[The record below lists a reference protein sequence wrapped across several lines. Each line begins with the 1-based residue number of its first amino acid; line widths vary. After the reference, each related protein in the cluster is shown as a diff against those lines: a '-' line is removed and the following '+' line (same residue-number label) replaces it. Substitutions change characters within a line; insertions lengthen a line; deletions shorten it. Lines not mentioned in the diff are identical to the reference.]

1 MSKILVTG
9 FEPWDDWP
17 HNPSGDIALALDG
30 QKVGGCEIVSAVLP
44 VVHGED
50 IALVKAMM
58 ATHHPLA
65 VVSLGLH
72 GSASVLHIERVA
84 VNLKVIEGDDLPVV
98 AGGPDSYFA
107 TLPTRKMVTAIQE
120 GAQVPAKL
128 TYSAGTFLCNHIMYS
143 TLHHV
148 AISGVDVLAGF
159 IHIPPTPDM
168 VLNTGKAS
176 MALADMQRGVMAAL
190 QAVAENLNVST
201 V

>member
-30 QKVGGCEIVSAVLP
+30 QKVGTCEIVSAVLP
-44 VVHGED
+44 VVHGQD
-50 IALVKAMM
+50 IDCVKSMM
-58 ATHHPLA
+58 AIHNPLA

-84 VNLKVIEGDDLPVV
+84 VNLKVIGEEDLPVV
-98 AGGPDSYFA
+98 AEGPDAYLA
-107 TLPTRKMVTAIQE
+107 TLPTRKMVMAIQKE
-120 GAQVPAKL
+120 AHVPAKM

-148 AISGVDVLAGF
+148 SVSKVDVLAGF

-168 VLNTGKAS
+168 VRHTGKAS
-176 MALADMQRGVMAAL
+176 MALTDIQRGVMAAL
-190 QAVAENLNVST
+190 QVVAETLSVST
-201 V
+201 L